1 MRQSD
6 VGQTQTQFTQVR
18 RSHTRTKKCSDDVT
32 VTYMNRDL
40 MLVITTKDEIQMK
53 LCQNGTFQCLD
64 CVVKNKV
71 VMTTSIVVNLT
82 DSQVD

>member
-53 LCQNGTFQCLD
+53 F
-64 CVVKNKV
+64 VNKKRFNV
-71 VMTTSIVVNLT
+71 LIV
-82 DSQVD
+82 